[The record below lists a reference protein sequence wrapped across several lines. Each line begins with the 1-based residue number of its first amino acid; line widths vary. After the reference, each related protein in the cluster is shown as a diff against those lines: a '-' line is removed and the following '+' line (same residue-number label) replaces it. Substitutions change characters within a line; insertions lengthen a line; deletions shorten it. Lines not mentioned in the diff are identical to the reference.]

1 MRSDHGSGRPYEEV
15 ITVKKL
21 FVTAALSALLA
32 SGAVLAKSTKEISPH
47 AFGERSTF
55 SERAI
60 AERIRPVGS
69 VCVEG
74 EECGAPAAAQV
85 AAGPRAGD
93 AVYNTACVA
102 CHASGAA
109 GAPITGDQAAWSP
122 RIGKGVATLVK
133 NSINGINAMPPKGMC
148 MDCSDDEIKAA
159 VEYMV
164 ERSR

>member
-1 MRSDHGSGRPYEEV
+1 MRPDHGSGRPYEEV

-32 SGAVLAKSTKEISPH
+32 SGAVLAKNTKEISPH
-47 AFGERSTF
+47 ALGERSVF
-55 SERAI
+55 SDRAISERL
-60 AERIRPVGS
+60 RPVGS

-74 EECGAPAAAQV
+74 EDCGEPAAATV

-93 AVYNTACVA
+93 VVYNAACVA

-109 GAPITGDQAAWSP
+109 GAPITGDKAAWAP

-133 NSINGINAMPPKGMC
+133 NSINGINAMPPMGMC
-148 MDCSDDEIKAA
+148 MNCSEDEIKAA

-164 ERSR
+164 GRSR